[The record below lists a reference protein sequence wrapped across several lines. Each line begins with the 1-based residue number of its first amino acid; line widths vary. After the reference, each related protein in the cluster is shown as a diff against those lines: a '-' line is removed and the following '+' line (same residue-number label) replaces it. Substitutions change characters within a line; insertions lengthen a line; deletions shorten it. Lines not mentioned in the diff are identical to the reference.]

1 MNNFNFSK
9 LGLTLSIL
17 TFLIII
23 GMLLFHYFIVRKFNK
38 VYLIFHSYIYWAI
51 IGSLSLAYFLFA
63 RWIPYIQEYFTFD
76 FSSNNNIYT
85 YSVTI
90 SRVFLLDLCPAVAF
104 LLPFVL
110 IVDKTKTL
118 AKIISPYAIIGSIV
132 TIYSTVLTTSDNV
145 NIIEYIF
152 IGDNENRMFFMMH
165 FISLILAIGVMLIS
179 RNYTSWSTFGS
190 FLFIAFYIA
199 YVTIF
204 VDLKNVLYNTTG
216 VSKFDWYDDVYGNFS
231 EYGIVYDIFKI
242 PFPIIKWLMYFFAVI
257 VKLFMI
263 LIKNVT
269 TKDINKIISFEKRWY
284 TKIPYLNKICLK
296 YDLFI
301 SNLVLKVKN
310 KLNFKKHQTI

>member
-1 MNNFNFSK
+1 MNSFNFSK

-17 TFLIII
+17 TFFIII

-38 VYLIFHSYIYWAI
+38 IYLIFHSYIYWAI

-63 RWIPYIQEYFTFD
+63 RWIPYIQEYFVFD
-76 FSSNNNIYT
+76 FLSNNNIYT
-85 YSVTI
+85 YSITI
-90 SRVFLLDLCPAVAF
+90 SRVFLLDLCPAVGF
-104 LLPFVL
+104 LLPLVL
-110 IVDKTKTL
+110 IIDKTKTL

-152 IGDNENRMFFMMH
+152 IGDDQNRMFFMMH
-165 FISLILAIGVMLIS
+165 FLSLILAIGVMLVS
-179 RNYTSWSTFGS
+179 RNYTSWSSFGS

-242 PFPIIKWLMYFFAVI
+242 QFPIIKWLMYFFAVI
-257 VKLFMI
+257 VELFMI
-263 LIKNVT
+263 LIKNAT
-269 TKDINKIISFEKRWY
+269 TKDINKIISFENRWY

-301 SNLVLKVKN
+301 SNLMLKAK
-310 KLNFKKHQTI
+310 KLILKKDK